1 MGRLEILFQQMKL
14 KKLEGLAKAKKD
26 VLMKFHKKIPVIR
39 ALTTK
44 GLEPGHITKMA
55 KKLGQPE
62 KTDVTKSTLDALGT
76 PEQHIAYL
84 EGEADFALRQYT
96 MFNNLQDMK
105 K

>member
-1 MGRLEILFQQMKL
+1 MGRLELLFQQMKL
-14 KKLEGLAKAKKD
+14 KNLEKLAKGKKE
-26 VLMKFHKKIPVIR
+26 VLTKFRGKIPVIR

-44 GLEPGHITKMA
+44 GLEPVHIAKMA
-55 KKLGQPE
+55 KKLGQGE
-62 KTDVTKSTLDALGT
+62 KTDVTKVTLESLGA